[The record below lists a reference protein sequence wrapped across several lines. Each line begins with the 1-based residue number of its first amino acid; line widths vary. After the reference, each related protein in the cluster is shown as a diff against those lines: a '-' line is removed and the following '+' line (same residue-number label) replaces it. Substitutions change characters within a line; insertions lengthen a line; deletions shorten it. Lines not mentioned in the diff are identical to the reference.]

1 MISIIPS
8 TVVIVPALN
17 AERSL
22 SELINRLRRSVGE
35 IRVLIVD
42 DGSNDKT
49 SEIATS
55 MGAIVVRHEVNR
67 GKGAALQTGFDYVK
81 RIPDVDFVLTM
92 DADIQHCPEDVPA
105 FFATQQSSNAD
116 IVVGWRKRIGKGM
129 PFHRILSNTITSVLV
144 GVKTGRKIKD
154 SQCGFR
160 LIKRR
165 VIESVQLES
174 SGFEAETE
182 FLIKSVRQGFQIEFV
197 PISTVYGNE
206 RSFMTHWTTTVN
218 FVKVLFRDYA

>member
-8 TVVIVPALN
+8 TIVIVPALN

-49 SEIATS
+49 SEIAAS
-55 MGAIVVRHEVNR
+55 MGATVVRHEVNR

-81 RIPDVDFVLTM
+81 RIPDVNFVLTM
-92 DADIQHCPEDVPA
+92 DADLQHCPEDVPA
-105 FFATQQSSNAD
+105 FFARQQSSNTD
-116 IVVGWRKRIGKGM
+116 IVVGKREKIGVGM
-129 PFHRILSNTITSVLV
+129 PFPRILSNTITSALV
-144 GVKTGRKIKD
+144 GMKTGRKIED

-165 VIESVQLES
+165 VIDSIQLES

-182 FLIKSVRQGFQIEFV
+182 FLIKSIRRGFQIEFV
-197 PISTVYGNE
+197 PIHTIYANE

-218 FVKVLFRDYA
+218 FIKVLFRDYA